1 MKDITASL
9 FADNNT
15 RKTPSVSQITR
26 LSMIQNRLKKLE
38 ERLDLNQPILSLVIT
53 QDRKLV
59 QNEIGGIHL
68 TEELI
73 GYYNETHVINL
84 TVQPSH
90 NAVVICL
97 KKRLYEKRD

>member
-59 QNEIGGIHL
+59 QKEIGGIHL

-97 KKRLYEKRD
+97 KKRLY

>member
-9 FADNNT
+9 FADTNA
-15 RKTPSVSQITR
+15 RKTPSVSQLTR

-38 ERLDLNQPILSLVIT
+38 ERLDLGRPVLSLVIT

-59 QNEIGGIHL
+59 QKELGGIHL

-84 TVQPSH
+84 TVQPER
-90 NAVVICL
+90 NAVVIWL
-97 KKRLYEKRD
+97 KKRLQEKRD